1 MVAPFVVAPHL
12 QLHSG
17 SPDGRYIAFWQ
28 SDSTQPLLPNAPMR
42 LRFYDIKAR
51 RLCEFPFETN
61 PQLNSGWMGT
71 VEEFKFIADI
81 DTGGPMVGLPCD
93 SFSGGDWGSGGYDG
107 VYSPSYAAWANT
119 FELTRTNG
127 ILTLNTVI
135 AESYDPAI
143 TDTLA
148 SYTWSID
155 ERLGELGMGGQWV
168 SDETFLI
175 YETREFGPAL
185 LKSTGEII
193 PLIPNVMGTTSV
205 ARPHLHAQASVNTT
219 YHILL
224 SAWVGDPESM
234 AQRLYHGN
242 TGRTEALPQKFS
254 DGRFSPNGHWLTLR
268 ADDGLWLRSA
278 DTTYP
283 IPRQIS
289 TNADNTPLF
298 SPDESRF
305 IIVDEA
311 IQALKLI
318 SLPDFQTL
326 AVWQLGSSTQHYSP
340 ALYVSVW
347 SPDGSAIFVYGNRSA
362 QADSAL
368 FVLQPD

>member
-1 MVAPFVVAPHL
+1 
-12 QLHSG
+12 
-17 SPDGRYIAFWQ
+17 
-28 SDSTQPLLPNAPMR
+28 MR
-42 LRFYDIKAR
+42 LRFYDVKELH
-51 RLCEFPFETN
+51 LCEFPFETN

-71 VEEFKFIADI
+71 VEEFQFIADI
-81 DTGGPMVGLPCD
+81 DTGGPMVGLPCG

-107 VYSPSYAAWANT
+107 VYSPSYTAYADT
-119 FELTRTNG
+119 YELTRTNG
-127 ILTLNTVI
+127 IVTLQTII
-135 AESYDPAI
+135 AKD
-143 TDTLA
+143 TDTSSTALLTF
-148 SYTWSID
+148 TWSID
-155 ERLGELGMGGQWV
+155 ERLGAIGMGGQWV

-175 YETREFGPAL
+175 YETREVGPAL
-185 LKSTGEII
+185 LKSTGEIF
-193 PLIPNVMGTTSV
+193 PLIPVWRGAPAV
-205 ARPHLHAQASVNTT
+205 ARPHLHAQASVSTA

-234 AQRLYHGN
+234 AQRLYHGD

-289 TNADNTPLF
+289 TNADNAPLF

-311 IQALKLI
+311 TQALALI
-318 SLPDFQTL
+318 TLPDFQTCT
-326 AVWQLGSSTQHYSP
+326 AWQLRSPTQRYTPSP
-340 ALYVSVW
+340 YASAW
-347 SPDGSAIFVYGNRSA
+347 SPDGSTLLVYGFVPA

-368 FVLQPD
+368 FVLRPD